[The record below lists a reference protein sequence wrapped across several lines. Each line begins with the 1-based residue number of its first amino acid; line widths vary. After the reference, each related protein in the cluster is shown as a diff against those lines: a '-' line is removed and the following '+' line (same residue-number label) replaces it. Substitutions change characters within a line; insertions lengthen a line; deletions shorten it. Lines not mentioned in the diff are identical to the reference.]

1 MLIFVILNQI
11 EVDIFWL
18 VLKTQILFRLFK
30 QVLSGLLYYS
40 RAFDCLGKL
49 ALSLVHQLRTQSLP
63 IIVSLINREAAAE
76 PRQIEVRL
84 LVVTQLVVTV
94 RWLLN
99 ELVARVLSKVGL
111 FCSAQLPVGHDKM
124 GVSLIGWRVRK
135 SGRSGSFG
143 IAGIAK
149 SITCGERLPIV
160 I

>member
-11 EVDIFWL
+11 KVDILWL

-30 QVLSGLLYYS
+30 QVLSGPLYYS
-40 RAFDCLGKL
+40 RAFHCLGKL

-63 IIVSLINREAAAE
+63 IIVSLIDREAAAE

-84 LVVTQLVVTV
+84 IVVTQLIVTV

-111 FCSAQLPVGHDKM
+111 FCSA
-124 GVSLIGWRVRK
+124 
-135 SGRSGSFG
+135 
-143 IAGIAK
+143 
-149 SITCGERLPIV
+149 
-160 I
+160 